1 MVHTVPTNCPTTGVP
16 DEALQRKGPRVWER
30 GSEVHLSIPCLEPG
44 SMAEWGEGLGWRGT
58 PSDTRP
64 HNVSRPMRFLRQCAR
79 NRNSG
84 KTRGATGPQIYMPR
98 CSRRSKEMVSA
109 QDVADGKLRF

>member
-1 MVHTVPTNCPTTGVP
+1 MAG
-16 DEALQRKGPRVWER
+16 LGI
-30 GSEVHLSIPCLEPG
+30 HLPGYPVLPG
-44 SMAEWGEGLGWRGT
+44 SIAGWGEGLGWAGGN
-58 PSDTRP
+58 PL
-64 HNVSRPMRFLRQCAR
+64 NVSRPMRFLRQCAR

>member
-1 MVHTVPTNCPTTGVP
+1 MTRMNRPTSIGGVVISTSK
-16 DEALQRKGPRVWER
+16 RKEPRVWER

-64 HNVSRPMRFLRQCAR
+64 HNASRPMRFLRQCAR

-84 KTRGATGPQIYMPR
+84 KTPGSDGASDLYAPVLPART
-98 CSRRSKEMVSA
+98 SKAMVSA
-109 QDVADGKLRF
+109 QD